1 MKKKPSA
8 TRPGTVQKIVK
19 SPYPG
24 EPEKAQIVVE
34 GADDLYR
41 ELRVENTLTDEKG
54 DEVSMKQGAHVE
66 VIVEA
71 EPGETKPKAKAKT
84 P

>member
-24 EPEKAQIVVE
+24 EPEK
-34 GADDLYR
+34 
-41 ELRVENTLTDEKG
+41 
-54 DEVSMKQGAHVE
+54 GAHVE
-66 VIVEA
+66 VVVEA
-71 EPGETKPKAKAKT
+71 ELRGTKPEGKS
-84 P
+84 